1 MNAPSRSTSSANGAT
16 ERARRPRARDGG
28 QALVELSLVL
38 VPFLFIVLGI
48 LDVGRGIYVYNGAA
62 EAAREIARVTSV
74 HPGTDIT
81 QPSGWSSQMQAVVA
95 TQESLVPGLTTSDIG
110 IACTDLAGTVQSG
123 SECFVGT
130 QNRYVQVTVNVP
142 FNVVVFDFLPVKPT
156 FTFTSVSHIQMS

>member
-1 MNAPSRSTSSANGAT
+1 MNTAVRSTCIANVAAGST
-16 ERARRPRARDGG
+16 RRPRARDGG

-95 TQESLVPGLTTSDIG
+95 TQESLVPGLTTSGIS

-130 QNRYVQVTVNVP
+130 QNRYVQVTVSVP
-142 FNVVVFDFLPVKPT
+142 FNVVVLNFLPVKPT
-156 FTFTSVSHIQMS
+156 FTFTSVSHVKMS